1 MWNRRIIVI
10 VIVVNTPLKYTLNAN
25 RLHISLNVRLHIKW
39 FDKSL
44 RAIECCP
51 LYSQL
56 ASYALSI
63 LATIVAEF
71 VFGDSRQIWRLSP
84 DSATVAKNG
93 DCRRFWR
100 QSPFSATVDSRRIRR
115 QSPFLTTVAE
125 FGDYSREC

>member
-84 DSATVAKNG
+84 KTATVAG
-93 DCRRFWR
+93 FG
-100 QSPFSATVDSRRIRR
+100 DSRRFRR
-115 QSPFLTTVAE
+115 QSTAAE
-125 FGDYSREC
+125 FGDSRRF